1 MKTNPIKLEKKL
13 KLKFSDQK
21 IFIKSL
27 THKSFDSINNNEK
40 IEFLG
45 DRVLGLIIAKKLLE
59 LYPDEKE
66 GVLDKKFAS
75 LVNKKKCLEIAKKIE
90 LEKYILVLNP
100 KNKKIE
106 IEDKIVADCL
116 EALIGAIYLDKGLN
130 FTEKFILNLW
140 SEHITASV
148 ITQIDAKTKLQEYS
162 LKIFKVL
169 PIYKLISN
177 TGPRHKPL
185 FKVAVKLK
193 NTKFFTAEGTSKKD
207 AEQNAASLCL
217 QDIFKKMNWDDS
229 AYLVSKNRY
238 SENSI
243 IAEVFTENHGKISG
257 IIFGGT
263 SKKIKNYLQIGNK
276 IYVNYNSKSVTRI
289 GYFKIEILKALTP
302 LYFDQNQK
310 LSCITSAM
318 HLIKLLT
325 AEAQSNKEIFKLID
339 KFFEILNS
347 ENWIQKY
354 IFWELE
360 LLKLLG
366 YDLELKTMAEKEI
379 VDSEVN
385 YYVKSSTEKKSIP
398 NFLIDENDM
407 DINLN
412 NLLKGLK
419 LVSDYL
425 EKSILKPNNLNL
437 PTSRTHFI
445 NLLK

>member
-1 MKTNPIKLEKKL
+1 
-13 KLKFSDQK
+13 
-21 IFIKSL
+21 
-27 THKSFDSINNNEK
+27 
-40 IEFLG
+40 
-45 DRVLGLIIAKKLLE
+45 
-59 LYPDEKE
+59 
-66 GVLDKKFAS
+66 
-75 LVNKKKCLEIAKKIE
+75 
-90 LEKYILVLNP
+90 
-100 KNKKIE
+100 
-106 IEDKIVADCL
+106 
-116 EALIGAIYLDKGLN
+116 
-130 FTEKFILNLW
+130 
-140 SEHITASV
+140 
-148 ITQIDAKTKLQEYS
+148 
-162 LKIFKVL
+162 
-169 PIYKLISN
+169 
-177 TGPRHKPL
+177 
-185 FKVAVKLK
+185 
-193 NTKFFTAEGTSKKD
+193 
-207 AEQNAASLCL
+207 
-217 QDIFKKMNWDDS
+217 MNWDDS

-276 IYVNYNSKSVTRI
+276 VHVNYNSKSVNRI

-302 LYFDQNQK
+302 LYFDENQK

-339 KFFEILNS
+339 KFFEILTYH
-347 ENWIQKY
+347 NWIQKY

-366 YDLELKTMAEKEI
+366 YDLELKNMVEKEI
-379 VDSEVN
+379 IDSEIN
-385 YYVKSSTEKKSIP
+385 YFVKSSTEKKSIP
-398 NFLIDENDM
+398 NFLIDES
-407 DINLN
+407 NLDVN
-412 NLLKGLK
+412 LKNLLKGLK

>member
-1 MKTNPIKLEKKL
+1 
-13 KLKFSDQK
+13 
-21 IFIKSL
+21 
-27 THKSFDSINNNEK
+27 
-40 IEFLG
+40 
-45 DRVLGLIIAKKLLE
+45 
-59 LYPDEKE
+59 
-66 GVLDKKFAS
+66 
-75 LVNKKKCLEIAKKIE
+75 
-90 LEKYILVLNP
+90 
-100 KNKKIE
+100 
-106 IEDKIVADCL
+106 
-116 EALIGAIYLDKGLN
+116 
-130 FTEKFILNLW
+130 
-140 SEHITASV
+140 
-148 ITQIDAKTKLQEYS
+148 
-162 LKIFKVL
+162 
-169 PIYKLISN
+169 
-177 TGPRHKPL
+177 
-185 FKVAVKLK
+185 
-193 NTKFFTAEGTSKKD
+193 
-207 AEQNAASLCL
+207 
-217 QDIFKKMNWDDS
+217 MNWDDS
-229 AYLVSKNRY
+229 AYLISKNRY

-302 LYFDQNQK
+302 LYFDENQK

-339 KFFEILNS
+339 KFFEILTS
-347 ENWIQKY
+347 DNWIQKY

-366 YDLELKTMAEKEI
+366 YDLELKNMAEKEI

-398 NFLIDENDM
+398 NFLIDEN
-407 DINLN
+407 NLDVN
-412 NLLKGLK
+412 LKNLLKGLK

>member
-1 MKTNPIKLEKKL
+1 
-13 KLKFSDQK
+13 
-21 IFIKSL
+21 
-27 THKSFDSINNNEK
+27 
-40 IEFLG
+40 
-45 DRVLGLIIAKKLLE
+45 
-59 LYPDEKE
+59 
-66 GVLDKKFAS
+66 
-75 LVNKKKCLEIAKKIE
+75 
-90 LEKYILVLNP
+90 
-100 KNKKIE
+100 
-106 IEDKIVADCL
+106 
-116 EALIGAIYLDKGLN
+116 
-130 FTEKFILNLW
+130 
-140 SEHITASV
+140 
-148 ITQIDAKTKLQEYS
+148 
-162 LKIFKVL
+162 
-169 PIYKLISN
+169 
-177 TGPRHKPL
+177 
-185 FKVAVKLK
+185 
-193 NTKFFTAEGTSKKD
+193 
-207 AEQNAASLCL
+207 
-217 QDIFKKMNWDDS
+217 MNWDDS

-302 LYFDQNQK
+302 LYFDENQK

-339 KFFEILNS
+339 KFFEILTS
-347 ENWIQKY
+347 DNWIQKY

-379 VDSEVN
+379 VDSEVI

-398 NFLIDENDM
+398 NFLIDENNIDV
-407 DINLN
+407 NLK
-412 NLLKGLK
+412 NLLKGLN

>member
-1 MKTNPIKLEKKL
+1 
-13 KLKFSDQK
+13 
-21 IFIKSL
+21 
-27 THKSFDSINNNEK
+27 
-40 IEFLG
+40 
-45 DRVLGLIIAKKLLE
+45 
-59 LYPDEKE
+59 
-66 GVLDKKFAS
+66 
-75 LVNKKKCLEIAKKIE
+75 
-90 LEKYILVLNP
+90 
-100 KNKKIE
+100 
-106 IEDKIVADCL
+106 
-116 EALIGAIYLDKGLN
+116 
-130 FTEKFILNLW
+130 
-140 SEHITASV
+140 
-148 ITQIDAKTKLQEYS
+148 
-162 LKIFKVL
+162 
-169 PIYKLISN
+169 
-177 TGPRHKPL
+177 
-185 FKVAVKLK
+185 
-193 NTKFFTAEGTSKKD
+193 
-207 AEQNAASLCL
+207 
-217 QDIFKKMNWDDS
+217 MNWDDS

-302 LYFDQNQK
+302 LYFDENQK

-339 KFFEILNS
+339 KFFEILTS
-347 ENWIQKY
+347 DNWIQKY

-366 YDLELKTMAEKEI
+366 YDLELKNMVEKEI
-379 VDSEVN
+379 VDSEIN
-385 YYVKSSTEKKSIP
+385 YFVKSSTEKKSIP
-398 NFLIDENDM
+398 NFLIDES
-407 DINLN
+407 NLDVN
-412 NLLKGLK
+412 LKNLLKGLK

>member
-1 MKTNPIKLEKKL
+1 
-13 KLKFSDQK
+13 
-21 IFIKSL
+21 
-27 THKSFDSINNNEK
+27 
-40 IEFLG
+40 
-45 DRVLGLIIAKKLLE
+45 
-59 LYPDEKE
+59 
-66 GVLDKKFAS
+66 
-75 LVNKKKCLEIAKKIE
+75 
-90 LEKYILVLNP
+90 
-100 KNKKIE
+100 
-106 IEDKIVADCL
+106 
-116 EALIGAIYLDKGLN
+116 
-130 FTEKFILNLW
+130 
-140 SEHITASV
+140 
-148 ITQIDAKTKLQEYS
+148 
-162 LKIFKVL
+162 
-169 PIYKLISN
+169 
-177 TGPRHKPL
+177 
-185 FKVAVKLK
+185 
-193 NTKFFTAEGTSKKD
+193 
-207 AEQNAASLCL
+207 
-217 QDIFKKMNWDDS
+217 MNWDDS

-302 LYFDQNQK
+302 LYFDENQK

-325 AEAQSNKEIFKLID
+325 AEAQANKEIFRLID
-339 KFFEILNS
+339 KFFVILTS
-347 ENWIQKY
+347 DNWIQKY

-366 YDLELKTMAEKEI
+366 YDLELKNMVEKEI

-398 NFLIDENDM
+398 NFLIDENSM
-407 DINLN
+407 DVNLK

-425 EKSILKPNNLNL
+425 EKSILKPNNLNI